1 MFLYPSV
8 QIPMEVYLYSTLFSF
23 FLKFRNLDIFSLMNW
38 NFGLILFSTVS
49 IIEFIIFSRV
59 ILISMFVCFF
69 MINNNNI
76 CVLKG

>member
-23 FLKFRNLDIFSLMNW
+23 FFKVQKFGYFFINELEFWLN
-38 NFGLILFSTVS
+38 LFSTVS

-59 ILISMFVCFF
+59 ILIFVFF
-69 MINNNNI
+69 FYLKKKS
-76 CVLKG
+76 VLKG